1 MDVRSI
7 IELLKQTPEVQR
19 AVDIIDAQLERMPI
33 MPEDLDEIIAMLEA
47 VVQDPNRYPEVREAA
62 IKDGVISDQEAPQ
75 EYDPQFVLAVL
86 VALYG
91 YRDRLSSKGY
101 ARGGLKVAGRQI
113 AAAGRGG
120 DSMLAH
126 INPREAEMLRR
137 MGGAG
142 TVNPNTGLREY
153 KSGKGI
159 LGAILPI
166 ALNFI
171 VPGIGGIV
179 GGALGATG
187 TAATML
193 GNAVIGGLSSAITGG
208 DPLKGA
214 LMSGL
219 GSGLG
224 GTVGSYASD
233 ALKLGLG
240 ETGRSILGGA
250 LVGGVSGALT
260 GQGFGQGALQ
270 GAVGSGVGELA
281 GGFNGPSALQ
291 QGISQ
296 AGRAAGQAL
305 TAGYDPKTA
314 LTVGGLSGLA
324 SGIQTGM
331 QAKPSDSVVAGLKAP
346 SGGSAGQLSSLQRDL
361 TGRFYDV
368 QGGTP
373 PSLAGTTDL
382 SKFGSTSD
390 YSAFTRPSGLKINAG
405 DLDEILA
412 PAGTDAAFAGVGKLR
427 GPQPTPISTDSAIPT
442 GGESGLPG
450 LNLKTAGTLALLS
463 SLSASRPPEV
473 NAAIEKMSPEQ
484 QEYFNRPSI
493 KWDWN
498 KLQSDANAQR
508 MSLSQYMST
517 YWPQIAAGTYNLP
530 TNMAMGGMYAMGG
543 GPLGAVARLV
553 RGGGS
558 GRDDTINARLSDGE
572 YVMDAETVAMLGD
585 GSTDEGAR
593 RLDSMRSQLRKHKG
607 KTLARGKFSPNAKS
621 PLSYMKGAA

>member
-7 IELLKQTPEVQR
+7 IELVKQTPEVQR
-19 AVDIIDAQLERMPI
+19 AVDIIEAQLERMPI
-33 MPEDLDEIIAMLEA
+33 MPEDLDEMIAMLEA
-47 VVQDPNRYPEVREAA
+47 VVEDPNRYPEVRAA
-62 IKDGVISDQEAPQ
+62 AVKDGIISEQEAPQ
-75 EYDPQFVLAVL
+75 EYDPTFVLAVL

-91 YRDRLSSKGY
+91 YRERLSSKGY
-101 ARGGLKVAGRQI
+101 ARGGLKVAGRQL

-137 MGGAG
+137 MGGSG

-153 KSGKGI
+153 KSGKGL

-171 VPGIGGIV
+171 APGLGGMIGS
-179 GGALGATG
+179 ALGATG

-193 GNAVIGGLSSAITGG
+193 GSAVIGGVSSAITGG

-224 GTVGSYASD
+224 GTVGGYASD

-240 ETGRSILGGA
+240 ETGKSILGGA
-250 LVGGVSGALT
+250 LVGGAAGALT
-260 GQGFGQGALQ
+260 GEGFGKGALQ
-270 GAVGSGVGELA
+270 GAAGSGISQLA
-281 GGFNGPSALQ
+281 GGFSGPTALQ

-296 AGRAAGQAL
+296 AGKSFGQAL
-305 TAGYDPKTA
+305 TAGYDPRTA
-314 LTVGGLSGLA
+314 AITGGLSGLA
-324 SGIQTGM
+324 SGLSYKPPTT
-331 QAKPSDSVVAGLKAP
+331 QAGQGLKPSDSVVAGLKAP
-346 SGGSAGQLSSLQRDL
+346 LGQGAEMSRTGTTNFLTGEQGTIPGQAPAL
-361 TGRFYDV
+361 TGRIQSEGLAAPADALKT
-368 QGGTP
+368 GLSAIEGTP
-373 PSLAGTTDL
+373 AADSSVLGSLGI
-382 SKFGSTSD
+382 KNV
-390 YSAFTRPSGLKINAG
+390 GLK
-405 DLDEILA
+405 D
-412 PAGTDAAFAGVGKLR
+412 V
-427 GPQPTPISTDSAIPT
+427 
-442 GGESGLPG
+442 
-450 LNLKTAGTLALLS
+450 GTLALLS
-463 SLSASRPPEV
+463 SLSAGRPPEV

-484 QEYFNRPSI
+484 QEYFNRPSV

-498 KLQSDANAQR
+498 KMQADANAQR

-517 YWPQIAAGTYNLP
+517 YWPQISAGTYNLQA
-530 TNMAMGGMYAMGG
+530 NMAMGGMYAMGG

-585 GSTDEGAR
+585 GSADEGAR
-593 RLDSMRSQLRKHKG
+593 RLDGMRAQLRKHKG

-621 PLSYMKGAA
+621 PLAYMKGAA

>member
-7 IELLKQTPEVQR
+7 IELVKQTPEVQR

-33 MPEDLDEIIAMLEA
+33 MPEDLDEIIGMLEA

-62 IKDGVISDQEAPQ
+62 IKDGIISDQEAPQ

-91 YRDRLSSKGY
+91 YRERLSSKGY

-153 KSGKGI
+153 KSGKSI

-219 GSGLG
+219 SSGLG
-224 GTVGSYASD
+224 GTVGGYASD

-281 GGFNGPSALQ
+281 GGFSGPSALQ

-324 SGIQTGM
+324 TGLQTGM
-331 QAKPSDSVVAGLKAP
+331 QAKPSDSVVANLKAP
-346 SGGSAGQLSSLQRDL
+346 AGGSAGQLTSLQRDL

-427 GPQPTPISTDSAIPT
+427 GLQPTSVGTESAIPT
-442 GGESGLPG
+442 GTESGLPG

-463 SLSASRPPEV
+463 SLKSSRPPEV
-473 NAAIEKMSPEQ
+473 NAAIERMSPAQ
-484 QEYFNRPSI
+484 QEYFNRPSLR
-493 KWDWN
+493 WDWN
-498 KLQSDANAQR
+498 KLQSDANAQN
-508 MSLSQYMST
+508 MSLTDYMAT
-517 YWPQIAAGTYNLP
+517 YWPQISSGTYNLP